1 MIYLD
6 SNIIIRFVEGVPATR
21 EPIRQR
27 LQGETVLV
35 TSRLSRIEC
44 RCHPMGRNDAIV
56 LGLFDTFFSSPEL
69 TLTTIDDPVIE
80 EATSIRSRYRFRTP
94 DAIHLASAVVAG
106 ATAFLTGDL
115 QLTQFTGIAVEII

>member
-1 MIYLD
+1 
-6 SNIIIRFVEGVPATR
+6 
-21 EPIRQR
+21 
-27 LQGETVLV
+27 
-35 TSRLSRIEC
+35 
-44 RCHPMGRNDAIV
+44 MGRNDAIV